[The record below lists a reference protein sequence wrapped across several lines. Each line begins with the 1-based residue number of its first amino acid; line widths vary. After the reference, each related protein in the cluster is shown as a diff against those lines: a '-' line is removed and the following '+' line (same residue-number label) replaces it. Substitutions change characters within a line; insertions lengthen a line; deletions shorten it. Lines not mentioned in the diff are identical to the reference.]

1 VVLEYLNN
9 KNKKKKFSSLASG
22 VSQLSAEDLG
32 GFRTR
37 LKGLRTRLQE
47 FFFLRTRL
55 KEDKGLG

>member
-1 VVLEYLNN
+1 MEYLNN
-9 KNKKKKFSSLASG
+9 KNRFSSLASG